1 MVKMLDT
8 QTKVEEFIEAFEK
21 LDLNY
26 TIKRQR
32 MEYHAYLDLRNPY
45 SAPHSVD
52 KSYSQRIVWTVEFT
66 SEENTQ

>member
-1 MVKMLDT
+1 MVKVVET
-8 QTKVEEFIEAFEK
+8 ETKLEECIKALEK

-26 TIKRQR
+26 TITRQR
-32 MEYHAYLDLRNPY
+32 MEYHAYLDLKNSY

-52 KSYSQRIVWTVEFT
+52 KSYSTRVVWIVEFT